1 MSNCWK
7 SHALAQVVFH
17 NFIAG
22 KPDHEDPNH
31 PDHVPSVFMHTTTT
45 RKEREELLR
54 KYLESK
60 YIPSQRMTY
69 TVDYL
74 VNLKSYIGSRDF
86 ISKYRR
92 EGGGGGHNVFGADP
106 VCTDVHLASSPCI
119 TF

>member
-1 MSNCWK
+1 MFAKISIQGFPGYK
-7 SHALAQVVFH
+7 VVFH

-92 EGGGGGHNVFGADP
+92 EGGGIMFLVLTPSAP
-106 VCTDVHLASSPCI
+106 TS
-119 TF
+119 T